1 MAIRFT
7 WFMALALAL
16 VATVTFAS
24 GESDAGSAASAEKE
38 YVTDPSTGKQ
48 VVKPEYGGTITG
60 ALLTRPYDH
69 GDTWITHGA
78 GLISGPAMDK
88 LGQAN
93 WAIDRSLSPFT
104 TYYPE
109 NVVTGLLAESWENPD
124 PLTYRYTIHDNVF
137 FHDKP
142 PVNGRQLTADDVA
155 ANYERLLGIG
165 RFAGQ
170 EPAAHTWGTK
180 RIPMESVTA
189 IDDLTFEIKLS
200 QPYADTAR
208 SLFDDCHIRAYP
220 PEIFDSL
227 HDANNVIGTG
237 PFIMDEFVSATSI
250 TFDKNPNYW
259 RDDEKFP
266 GNRLPYVDR
275 LVFLMMSDEATRV
288 AALRSGQIDIS
299 GDLGTSAIR
308 SISTVADLQE
318 RHPEMQYWPI
328 SFRSET
334 SLAFK
339 MVEAGPLSDVRVRR
353 AMQMAIDIEA
363 ISDNYYRGLAKP
375 QPWGP
380 IGPAWIGYHNPFDTW
395 PEELQ
400 QYWVYDPEGAERLLD
415 EAGYPRGDDG
425 VRFRTTVSVNGDRS
439 DIGYHEL
446 QVGYWKEIGVEVEL
460 RAPDNATFI
469 GQISS
474 GEWDG
479 LVWHV
484 SVGADYGNLDGSL
497 GGFRAGASF
506 TGGAFN
512 DPVFDA
518 RWNELQATTGDEY
531 RQMAKALDLYV
542 VEQHRYL
549 WGPLVPSFTVSQP
562 WLVGYN
568 GEMQMGNCGWTE
580 IYPRLWVDS
589 QLKDEMN

>member
-1 MAIRFT
+1 M
-7 WFMALALAL
+7 
-16 VATVTFAS
+16 
-24 GESDAGSAASAEKE
+24 
-38 YVTDPSTGKQ
+38 
-48 VVKPEYGGTITG
+48 
-60 ALLTRPYDH
+60 
-69 GDTWITHGA
+69 
-78 GLISGPAMDK
+78 
-88 LGQAN
+88 
-93 WAIDRSLSPFT
+93 
-104 TYYPE
+104 
-109 NVVTGLLAESWENPD
+109 VTGLLAESWENPD

-142 PVNGRQLTADDVA
+142 PVNGRQLVADDVA

-189 IDDLTFEIKLS
+189 IDDLTLEIKLS

-288 AALRSGQIDIS
+288 AALRSGPDRYLRRPRGPPPS
-299 GDLGTSAIR
+299 GRSAR
-308 SISTVADLQE
+308 WADLRE
-318 RHPEMQYWPI
+318 RNPEMHYWPI

-339 MVEAGPLSDVRVRR
+339 AVEQGPLSDVMVRR

-363 ISDNYYRGLAKP
+363 INENYYRGLAKP

-400 QYWVYDPEGAERLLD
+400 QYWVYDPGRCRTAAR
-415 EAGYPRGDDG
+415 RGRIPTRRRRRPLPHHG
-425 VRFRTTVSVNGDRS
+425 VGQRRPLRHRPTTSCRSATGRRSAWRWNSARPTTHRSSARSV
-439 DIGYHEL
+439 
-446 QVGYWKEIGVEVEL
+446 
-460 RAPDNATFI
+460 P
-469 GQISS
+469 

-542 VEQHRYL
+542 VEQHPYL

-580 IYPRLWVDS
+580 IYARLWVDS